1 MGTNKPLRIEIYD
14 DSIKSLRY
22 FNTDTQLTEKKIVAI
37 DILPAKEIP
46 LDEKSIRYFRSC
58 YREKFEGNP
67 TDSQL
72 YLDISNGIS
81 HGGIEYY
88 LPLFFDNTATF
99 FDYFSKDNLIIAP
112 NNLIDILT
120 KYWTDIKNRHDII
133 KEDYGQSLLEPDEA
147 FLTLTTIKKIL
158 KNLNI
163 INFSHFALKEN
174 KDTFCLLYTSPSP
187 RD

>member
-1 MGTNKPLRIEIYD
+1 MCIRDRYENILRELFQNGYRKVSQVEEHGEYATRGSLLDIYPMGTNKPLRIEIYD
-14 DSIKSLRY
+14 DSIESLRY

-120 KYWTDIKNRHDII
+120 KYWTDIKT
-133 KEDYGQSLLEPDEA
+133 GM
-147 FLTLTTIKKIL
+147 T
-158 KNLNI
+158 
-163 INFSHFALKEN
+163 
-174 KDTFCLLYTSPSP
+174 
-187 RD
+187 